1 MISRMY
7 ASHVFFATILAIVSS
22 QFVRF
27 ISILPR
33 NRATIFRLR
42 EPLNIISNIKVRLV
56 NYTILY

>member
-1 MISRMY
+1 MISRDVRD
-7 ASHVFFATILAIVSS
+7 SRPFCCHSSDRFIAI
-22 QFVRF
+22 RF

-42 EPLNIISNIKVRLV
+42 EPLTIMPNIKVRLV